1 MSKTLVIFTN
11 SYPYGNGEQY
21 LENELIYYSNKFK
34 RIIFIPIKVYGKAR
48 TMSENS
54 EVLKVH
60 SKVKLG
66 NFKSMEKP

>member
-34 RIIFIPIKVYGKAR
+34 RIIFIPINTKGKSR
-48 TMSENS
+48 TITKNS
-54 EVLKVH
+54 ETL
-60 SKVKLG
+60 
-66 NFKSMEKP
+66 